1 MLHLALYPMNRH
13 RSGFSRNLV
22 GTRSRPG
29 GFRICCGH
37 TILGNFGDFVE
48 WNQDRNTKLWQKAR
62 VSEPPTHL
70 LKDPDLPGLQDIFFA
85 LVSLT
90 EEDFHSCLEFTTIF
104 TISRCLDVSGE
115 GTLLLQHTTPC
126 FESDFGTD
134 SENA

>member
-1 MLHLALYPMNRH
+1 MD
-13 RSGFSRNLV
+13 SGSVLN
-22 GTRSRPG
+22 TR
-29 GFRICCGH
+29 FK
-37 TILGNFGDFVE
+37 GNFGDFVE
-48 WNQDRNTKLWQKAR
+48 WNQDRNTRLWQKAR

-104 TISRCLDVSGE
+104 TISRCLDASGE

-126 FESDFGTD
+126 FESDLGAD